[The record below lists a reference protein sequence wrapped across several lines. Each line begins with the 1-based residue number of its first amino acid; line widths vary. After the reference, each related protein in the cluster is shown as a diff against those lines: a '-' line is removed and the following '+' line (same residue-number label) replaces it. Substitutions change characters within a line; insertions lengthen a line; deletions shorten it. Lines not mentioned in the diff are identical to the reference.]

1 MMFMVITTS
10 QEHRIVPWPTMRL
23 DPFESSACDTAII
36 CIFGEATK
44 IGDLL
49 LPLIQDNVGT
59 Y

>member
-1 MMFMVITTS
+1 
-10 QEHRIVPWPTMRL
+10 MRL